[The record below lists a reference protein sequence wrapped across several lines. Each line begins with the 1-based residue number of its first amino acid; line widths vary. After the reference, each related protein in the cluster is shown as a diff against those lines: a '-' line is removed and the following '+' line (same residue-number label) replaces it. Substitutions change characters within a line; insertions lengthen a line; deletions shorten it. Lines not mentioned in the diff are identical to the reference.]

1 MKSFTDTG
9 SGRIPVAMNLMWCVP
24 GQVGGSEEY
33 LVRQL
38 LGMSEIDH
46 RFEVTVFAGNGF
58 AAAHTDVAQRYPI
71 VETDDALTSRPKRV
85 FMEKTWLAKKTQSH
99 ALVHHGGG
107 TLPTIGNR
115 STVLTVHDLQYLS
128 YPQYQSALKLRY
140 LKATVPSSIKR
151 ATVIAVPSDYVR
163 QSVVTATSVDATRVV
178 VVPHGMEPS
187 IGVDATPEDVLRR
200 KFGLGSGPVLVYPG
214 ITHPHKN
221 HVFLCE
227 LLASKWTDPSLRI
240 VFAGGKGLADSEVTA
255 AINRL
260 GVSDRVVRP
269 GRVSDEDRDGLLK
282 MALGVVF
289 QSEYEGFG
297 APVIEAMA
305 LGVPVACS
313 DRASL
318 PEVAGD
324 AGLVRPLTLDAWSDI
339 PDRMRS
345 ERNELVARGRERAQ
359 HFTSRVSGEAILR
372 AYERC
377 IAR

>member
-1 MKSFTDTG
+1 M
-9 SGRIPVAMNLMWCVP
+9 
-24 GQVGGSEEY
+24 
-33 LVRQL
+33 RQL
-38 LGMSEIDH
+38 LGMSEIEH
-46 RFEVTVFAGNGF
+46 RFKITVFAGNGF
-58 AAAHTDVAQRYPI
+58 ADAHPDVAQRYEI
-71 VETDDALTSRPKRV
+71 VETADALTSRPKRV
-85 FMEKTWLAKKTQSH
+85 FMENTWLAKKTRSH

-140 LKATVPSSIKR
+140 LKTTVPSSIRR
-151 ATVIAVPSDYVR
+151 ATVVTVPSEYVR
-163 QSVVTATSVDATRVV
+163 RSVVAATGVDESRVT

-200 KFGLGSGPVLVYPG
+200 KLNLGSGPVLVYPG

-221 HVFLCE
+221 HIFLLE
-227 LLASKWTDPSLRI
+227 LLASKWTEPSLRV
-240 VFAGGKGLADSEVTA
+240 VFAGGKGLADSDVTA
-255 AINRL
+255 AIERL
-260 GVSDRVVRP
+260 GVGDRVVRP

-289 QSEYEGFG
+289 PSEYEGFG

-324 AGLVRPLTLDAWSDI
+324 AAIVRPLTLDAWADVQ
-339 PDRMRS
+339 DLMRS
-345 ERNELVARGRERAQ
+345 DRVDLVARGRERATR
-359 HFTSRVSGEAILR
+359 FTSRVSGEAILR
-372 AYERC
+372 AYESCVTR
-377 IAR
+377 

>member
-1 MKSFTDTG
+1 MTTNTG
-9 SGRIPVAMNLMWCVP
+9 SGRIGVAVNLMWCVP

-46 RFEVTVFAGNGF
+46 GFDITVFAGRGF
-58 AAAHTDVAQRYPI
+58 SAAHNDVAERYKI
-71 VETDDALTSRPKRV
+71 VETDNTLDSRPRRV
-85 FMEKTWLAKKTQSH
+85 LFENTWLAHKTRDH

-107 TLPTIGNR
+107 TMPTLGNR

-151 ATVIAVPSDYVR
+151 ATVVAVPSDYVR
-163 QSVVTATSVDATRVV
+163 RSVVAATGVDSGDVM

-200 KFGLGSGPVLVYPG
+200 KLGLGVGPVLVYPG

-221 HVFLCE
+221 HVFLLE
-227 LLASKWTDPSLRI
+227 LLASKWTDPALRI
-240 VFAGGKGLADSEVTA
+240 VFAGGKGLADDDVTA
-255 AINRL
+255 VIARL
-260 GVSDRVVRP
+260 GVGDRVVRP

-289 QSEYEGFG
+289 PSEYEGFG

-305 LGVPVACS
+305 LGVPLACS

-318 PEVAGD
+318 PEVAGN
-324 AGLVRPLTLDAWSDI
+324 AGIVRPLKLDAWADVPALMQSDRAQLI
-339 PDRMRS
+339 
-345 ERNELVARGRERAQ
+345 AKGHERAAQ
-359 HFTSRVSGEAILR
+359 FTSRISGEAILG

-377 IAR
+377 VSR